1 MSHSV
6 RDRILLSG
14 LVDRERGCPQ
24 VVTEDSTAQPPTV
37 SVRKVTL
44 RAFGNLFL
52 GMAIGLVVYYG
63 LTDLATSL
71 QQSALQN
78 DLGAAG
84 GADAPTDFVDSTD
97 PFDMTGWEEQD
108 KAYWESLAEG
118 DVFGRLVIARIG
130 LDVVVVKGQARSS
143 LKKGPGWIDYTDLP
157 NTTGNVGIAG
167 HRTTYGGPFRRLNE
181 LKLGDTIDLYSPYR
195 RYRYAVFDSESVTPD
210 HTEVMHSTAEPRL
223 TLSACDP
230 PYSARYRLI
239 TSAELVDVS
248 RMVDSV
254 SETVE

>member
-1 MSHSV
+1 MS
-6 RDRILLSG
+6 
-14 LVDRERGCPQ
+14 Q
-24 VVTEDSTAQPPTV
+24 DSAVQRPGISARV
-37 SVRKVTL
+37 VTL
-44 RAFGNLFL
+44 RALGNLFL
-52 GMAIGLVVYYG
+52 GMAIGLAVYYG
-63 LTDLATSL
+63 LTDVATSL
-71 QQSALQN
+71 QQAALQD

-84 GADAPTDFVDSTD
+84 GAEAPTDFVDSQD

-108 KAYWESLAEG
+108 KAYWDSLAEG
-118 DVFGRLVIARIG
+118 EVFGRLVITRIG
-130 LDVVVVKGQARSS
+130 LDVAVVKGHTRAS

-195 RYRYAVFDSESVTPD
+195 RYRYAVFGSESVTPD
-210 HTEVMHSTAEPRL
+210 QTEVMDSTTEPRL